1 MVHTFRCLER
11 IFALDVESGSV
22 FEIDDLTEKLI
33 KQEISPQDFKGDFS
47 RYSEAE
53 IKEAKDELASL
64 KNEGV
69 LFAPTPKYPKTSYK
83 GIIKAMCLNISHGCN
98 LNCTYCFAGG
108 GKYNT
113 AEAHMSFEVA
123 KAAIDFLV
131 AKSGNRKFLE
141 VDFFGGEPLLNFDV
155 VRRTVEYARGLENK
169 VNKKFKFTITTNALA
184 LNDELIDFFNKE
196 MYNVVIS
203 IDGRKDVH
211 NSVRKT
217 VGGKD
222 SFDIILK
229 NALAFR
235 QKRGDGQYYIRGTF
249 TSNNLD
255 FSKDALALNDF
266 GFDQISLEPVVLSD
280 DNPLAIRKEH
290 LDKLV
295 EHSEILAKE
304 YVERRKTD
312 KWFNFFHFMIDISGG
327 PCQSKRLVGCG
338 AGNDYICVA
347 PNGGIYPCHQFDGKE
362 DYRIGSVLD
371 GSFDTRL
378 PEIFTASNLTTK
390 PECLD
395 CWAKYYCSGGCSANS
410 INFCGDIKKPYTITC
425 ALMKKRVECAIAIN
439 AVEREN

>member
-1 MVHTFRCLER
+1 MV
-11 IFALDVESGSV
+11 
-22 FEIDDLTEKLI
+22 
-33 KQEISPQDFKGDFS
+33 
-47 RYSEAE
+47 
-53 IKEAKDELASL
+53 LA
-64 KNEGV
+64 
-69 LFAPTPKYPKTSYK
+69 
-83 GIIKAMCLNISHGCN
+83 
-98 LNCTYCFAGG
+98 
-108 GKYNT
+108 
-113 AEAHMSFEVA
+113 
-123 KAAIDFLV
+123 
-131 AKSGNRKFLE
+131 
-141 VDFFGGEPLLNFDV
+141 
-155 VRRTVEYARGLENK
+155 
-169 VNKKFKFTITTNALA
+169 
-184 LNDELIDFFNKE
+184 
-196 MYNVVIS
+196 
-203 IDGRKDVH
+203 
-211 NSVRKT
+211 
-217 VGGKD
+217 
-222 SFDIILK
+222 
-229 NALAFR
+229 
-235 QKRGDGQYYIRGTF
+235 
-249 TSNNLD
+249 
-255 FSKDALALNDF
+255 
-266 GFDQISLEPVVLSD
+266 D

-295 EHSEILAKE
+295 EQYEILAKE

-439 AVEREN
+439 AIEREN

>member
-1 MVHTFRCLER
+1 MVHTFRCLGR
-11 IFALDVESGSV
+11 TFALDVESGSV

-69 LFAPTPKYPKTSYK
+69 LFTPTPKYPKTSYK

-155 VRRTVEYARGLENK
+155 VRRTVEYARGLESK

-222 SFDIILK
+222 SFDIIL
-229 NALAFR
+229 
-235 QKRGDGQYYIRGTF
+235 
-249 TSNNLD
+249 
-255 FSKDALALNDF
+255 
-266 GFDQISLEPVVLSD
+266 
-280 DNPLAIRKEH
+280 
-290 LDKLV
+290 
-295 EHSEILAKE
+295 
-304 YVERRKTD
+304 
-312 KWFNFFHFMIDISGG
+312 
-327 PCQSKRLVGCG
+327 
-338 AGNDYICVA
+338 
-347 PNGGIYPCHQFDGKE
+347 
-362 DYRIGSVLD
+362 
-371 GSFDTRL
+371 
-378 PEIFTASNLTTK
+378 
-390 PECLD
+390 
-395 CWAKYYCSGGCSANS
+395 
-410 INFCGDIKKPYTITC
+410 
-425 ALMKKRVECAIAIN
+425 
-439 AVEREN
+439 